1 MVSPRLG
8 RHEGAIRWGC
18 SRGQSR
24 QAFDHPSPGVP
35 VPSSQISS
43 TLRALLCFS
52 RLVSFNQVKQSLYIY
67 LILEIIGEDRS
78 KSRWQSK
85 IYLNCFTGGC
95 QYLQSFVIFG
105 NTIAG
110 STSHGCRVF
119 SFDLDSSSWSCE
131 WDHITD
137 GSRERVWLYQASIT
151 RERQSWDEDT
161 GCFPPAGVIQV
172 ACIHLRAL
180 NIGRFGLVVQVVMS
194 SGRWPTSTLSTLIF
208 RLVSE
213 SSVKIIIILCKV

>member
-1 MVSPRLG
+1 MFSNVIFLKAHQIAVIYPWVTCTECYPHALKALHCLLPWAMVSPRLG

-119 SFDLDSSSWSCE
+119 SFDLDSSSWGCE

-161 GCFPPAGVIQV
+161 GCFPPAGVIDQ
-172 ACIHLRAL
+172 R
-180 NIGRFGLVVQVVMS
+180 NIV
-194 SGRWPTSTLSTLIF
+194 
-208 RLVSE
+208 RL
-213 SSVKIIIILCKV
+213 